1 MPGDAGL
8 FGPDSVTWRVHSHP
22 AMLIGGLRALMLQAL
37 HPHALA
43 GVVQHSDF
51 RERPMHRLR
60 QTATYVATTTFGS
73 TEQARAAGAH
83 VRRVHA
89 HINGIDPV
97 TGARYSAED
106 VDPLLWVHCVEV
118 HSFLVAV
125 RAYGGM
131 RLDDDEQDR
140 YLAES
145 ARAAEL
151 VGIPPERVPP
161 SREAMRAYF
170 DDMFPRLCISWEAKQ
185 TIDFV
190 VSPPLTRELL
200 PYQAPLRIVASAAV
214 GLVPR
219 HLRRLAGI
227 DRSRVTD
234 AAAYASVG
242 AAVRAL
248 AAGMRIPFAEQV
260 GERAMQQL
268 VGGRGF
274 RRAA

>member
-1 MPGDAGL
+1 M
-8 FGPDSVTWRVHSHP
+8 
-22 AMLIGGLRALMLQAL
+22 
-37 HPHALA
+37 A

-60 QTATYVATTTFGS
+60 QTATYVATTTFGA

-83 VRRVHA
+83 VRRVHG
-89 HINGIDPV
+89 HIHGTDPV

-106 VDPLLWVHCVEV
+106 VDTLLWVHCVEV

-131 RLDDDEQDR
+131 RLDEDEQDR

-151 VGIPPERVPP
+151 VGIP
-161 SREAMRAYF
+161 A
-170 DDMFPRLCISWEAKQ
+170 D
-185 TIDFV
+185 
-190 VSPPLTRELL
+190 
-200 PYQAPLRIVASAAV
+200 
-214 GLVPR
+214 
-219 HLRRLAGI
+219 
-227 DRSRVTD
+227 
-234 AAAYASVG
+234 
-242 AAVRAL
+242 RAL

-268 VGGRGF
+268 VGGGGF